1 MLNTMNKTKTSFTC
15 SNCSY
20 TTIKWIGCCPE
31 CKEWDSLAENTISSH
46 SATKMYAHTQTAQ
59 LVSLDSIDTQTLPRV
74 LSGIGEWDRVVG
86 GGLIPGSL
94 IVITGDPGIG
104 KSTLL
109 LQVAYEIAKTKR
121 VFYFSTEESLQQ
133 LKGRATRLSV
143 RPDPSASSGVNAA
156 PARRSL
162 GEGWVEGQTN
172 NLLFS
177 DTAELTSIVA
187 TAREQKP
194 DLLVIDSIQNCYIND
209 SHTLPG
215 SVGQLREAAFQL
227 MRLSKEYNITV
238 IITGHITKEGI
249 IAGPKTLEHM
259 VDAVFYLQG
268 EDRWQTRMLRAV
280 KNRFGAIN
288 ELGFFCMEQNGL
300 QEVPNINAHL
310 ISEISHAPGSAIVSI
325 MEGSRPILLE
335 LQALTNASKL
345 AMPQRVVSGLDHK
358 QVVLIAAILEKY
370 VKIKLSMQDIFFK
383 VSGGFKIKGS
393 ESDLGTAFALLS
405 SYFQEPLPE
414 KSIALGEISLTG
426 QIKPI
431 NNISHLIKEAEKFG
445 ITTLLVA
452 KNQIIEKTSCT
463 VKRFHNVYE
472 LLSLFGQ

>member
-1 MLNTMNKTKTSFTC
+1 MNKSKTSFTC

-20 TTIKWIGCCPE
+20 LTIKWLGCCPE
-31 CKEWDSLAENTISSH
+31 CKEWDSLVENPISAH
-46 SATKMYAHTQTAQ
+46 SKSS
-59 LVSLDSIDTQTLPRV
+59 LVHGAASTPISLLSLSAIDIHEQPRI
-74 LSGIGEWDRVVG
+74 LAGIGEWDRVVG
-86 GGLIPGSL
+86 GGLVPGSL

-109 LQVAYEIAKTKR
+109 LQIAYAIANTKR

-133 LKGRATRLSV
+133 LKGRALRLKTT
-143 RPDPSASSGVNAA
+143 D
-156 PARRSL
+156 
-162 GEGWVEGQTN
+162 N

-177 DTAELTSIVA
+177 DAAELNSIVA
-187 TAREQKP
+187 LAKQEKP
-194 DLLVIDSIQNCYIND
+194 DLIIIDSIQNCYIHDAN
-209 SHTLPG
+209 TLPG

-227 MRLSKEYNITV
+227 MRLSKEHNITV

-288 ELGFFCMEQNGL
+288 ELGFFNMEQNGL

-310 ISEISHAPGSAIVSI
+310 IKEISHAPGSAIISI

-345 AMPQRVVSGLDHK
+345 TMPQRVVSGLDHK

-370 VKIKLSMQDIFFK
+370 IRIKLSMHDIFFK
-383 VSGGFKIKGS
+383 VSGGFKICGS
-393 ESDLGTAFALLS
+393 ESDLGTACALLS
-405 SYFQEPLPE
+405 SYFQQSLPE
-414 KSIALGEISLTG
+414 GSIALGEISLTG

-431 NNISHLIKEAEKFG
+431 NNISHLVKEAEKFG
-445 ITTLLVA
+445 ITTLLIA
-452 KNQIIEKTSCT
+452 KNQTIEKTSC
-463 VKRFHNVYE
+463 VIKRCQNVYE
-472 LLSLFGQ
+472 LLALFEH

>member
-1 MLNTMNKTKTSFTC
+1 MLKPMNKTKTSFKC
-15 SNCSY
+15 SNCNY
-20 TTIKWIGCCPE
+20 ITIKWIGCCPE
-31 CKEWDSLAENTISSH
+31 CKEWDSLVENIISTH
-46 SATKMYAHTQTAQ
+46 GGHNKIHFGTTPAQ
-59 LVSLDSIDTQTLPRV
+59 LTSLASIDVNEQPRV
-74 LSGIGEWDRVVG
+74 HSGIGEWDRVVG
-86 GGLIPGSL
+86 GGLVPGSL
-94 IVITGDPGIG
+94 IVMTGDPGIG

-133 LKGRATRLSV
+133 LKGRAARLKIT
-143 RPDPSASSGVNAA
+143 D
-156 PARRSL
+156 
-162 GEGWVEGQTN
+162 N

-177 DTAELTSIVA
+177 DAAELHSIIT
-187 TAREQKP
+187 TAQQEKP

-209 SHTLPG
+209 AHTLPG
-215 SVGQLREAAFQL
+215 SAGQLREAAFQL
-227 MRLSKEYNITV
+227 MRLSKEHNITV

-288 ELGFFCMEQNGL
+288 ELGFFNMEQNGL

-310 ISEISHAPGSAIVSI
+310 ISEISYAPGSAIVSI

-370 VKIKLSMQDIFFK
+370 VKIKLSMHDIFFK

-405 SYFQEPLPE
+405 SYFQEALPE
-414 KSIALGEISLTG
+414 RSIALGEISLTG

-431 NNISHLIKEAEKFG
+431 NNISHLVKEAEKFG
-445 ITTLLVA
+445 ITTLLIA
-452 KNQIIEKTSCT
+452 KNQTIEKTSCT
-463 VKRFHNVYE
+463 IKRFHNVYE

>member
-1 MLNTMNKTKTSFTC
+1 MQQINPLNQYFAKIVMVIYADNMNKTKTSFTC

-31 CKEWDSLAENTISSH
+31 CKEWDSLTENIITAH
-46 SATKMYAHTQTAQ
+46 RATKMYAHTQAAQ
-59 LVSLDSIDTQTLPRV
+59 LVSLDSIDTQTLPRI

-133 LKGRATRLSV
+133 LKGRAFRLRQGFVGQARLSPSSV
-143 RPDPSASSGVNAA
+143 RPEP
-156 PARRSL
+156 
-162 GEGWVEGQTN
+162 VEGQTT

-177 DTAELTSIVA
+177 DAAELTSIIT

-209 SHTLPG
+209 SNTLPG
-215 SVGQLREAAFQL
+215 SAGQLREAAFQL

-310 ISEISHAPGSAIVSI
+310 ISEISHAPGSALVSI
-325 MEGSRPILLE
+325 MEG
-335 LQALTNASKL
+335 
-345 AMPQRVVSGLDHK
+345 
-358 QVVLIAAILEKY
+358 
-370 VKIKLSMQDIFFK
+370 
-383 VSGGFKIKGS
+383 
-393 ESDLGTAFALLS
+393 
-405 SYFQEPLPE
+405 
-414 KSIALGEISLTG
+414 
-426 QIKPI
+426 
-431 NNISHLIKEAEKFG
+431 
-445 ITTLLVA
+445 
-452 KNQIIEKTSCT
+452 
-463 VKRFHNVYE
+463 
-472 LLSLFGQ
+472 

>member
-1 MLNTMNKTKTSFTC
+1 MVALF
-15 SNCSY
+15 
-20 TTIKWIGCCPE
+20 P
-31 CKEWDSLAENTISSH
+31 DL
-46 SATKMYAHTQTAQ
+46 
-59 LVSLDSIDTQTLPRV
+59 
-74 LSGIGEWDRVVG
+74 
-86 GGLIPGSL
+86 L

-133 LKGRATRLSV
+133 LKGRAMRLKT
-143 RPDPSASSGVNAA
+143 VN
-156 PARRSL
+156 S
-162 GEGWVEGQTN
+162 

-177 DTAELTSIVA
+177 DAAELTSIIA

-209 SHTLPG
+209 AHTLPG
-215 SVGQLREAAFQL
+215 SVGQLRESAFQL
-227 MRLSKEYNITV
+227 MRLSKEHNITV

-288 ELGFFCMEQNGL
+288 ELGFFCMEQHGL

-310 ISEISHAPGSAIVSI
+310 ISEISHAPGSAIISI

-345 AMPQRVVSGLDHK
+345 TMPQRVVSGLDHK

-383 VSGGFKIKGS
+383 VSGGFKITGS

-431 NNISHLIKEAEKFG
+431 NNIGHLIKEAEKFG

-452 KNQIIEKTSCT
+452 KNQVIEKTSCT

>member
-1 MLNTMNKTKTSFTC
+1 MVENKFSTIFKNEKSYNNAIQLTSL
-15 SNCSY
+15 S
-20 TTIKWIGCCPE
+20 
-31 CKEWDSLAENTISSH
+31 
-46 SATKMYAHTQTAQ
+46 
-59 LVSLDSIDTQTLPRV
+59 SIDVEPQSRV

-86 GGLIPGSL
+86 GGLVPGSL

-109 LQVAYEIAKTKR
+109 LQVAYEIAQTKT

-133 LKGRATRLSV
+133 LKGRAMRLKTT
-143 RPDPSASSGVNAA
+143 N
-156 PARRSL
+156 
-162 GEGWVEGQTN
+162 N

-177 DTAELTSIVA
+177 DTAELTGIIA
-187 TAREQKP
+187 TAQEQKP
-194 DLLVIDSIQNCYIND
+194 DLIIIDSIQNCYITD
-209 SHTLPG
+209 AHTLPG

-227 MRLSKEYNITV
+227 MRLSKEHNITV

-288 ELGFFCMEQNGL
+288 ELGFFNMENNGL

-310 ISEISHAPGSAIVSI
+310 ISEISHAPGSAIISI

-358 QVVLIAAILEKY
+358 QVILIAAILEKY

-431 NNISHLIKEAEKFG
+431 NNIGHLIKEAEKFG

-452 KNQIIEKTSCT
+452 KNQTIEKTSC
-463 VKRFHNVYE
+463 VIKRFHNVYE

>member
-1 MLNTMNKTKTSFTC
+1 MSKTKTSFKC
-15 SNCSY
+15 SSCNY
-20 TTIKWIGCCPE
+20 TTVKWMGCCPE
-31 CKEWDSLAENTISSH
+31 CKEWDSFSEHLTTATNNSSKIYATAAH
-46 SATKMYAHTQTAQ
+46 SPQ
-59 LVSLDSIDTQTLPRV
+59 LVSLDTIDVHDLPRI
-74 LSGIGEWDRVVG
+74 LSSIGEWDRVVG
-86 GGLIPGSL
+86 GGLVPGSL

-109 LQVAYEIAKTKR
+109 LQVAYAIAQTKR

-133 LKGRATRLSV
+133 LKGRALRLN
-143 RPDPSASSGVNAA
+143 PKNEITHD
-156 PARRSL
+156 
-162 GEGWVEGQTN
+162 
-172 NLLFS
+172 LLFS
-177 DTAELTSIVA
+177 DGAELTSIIA
-187 TAREQKP
+187 TAKEQKP
-194 DLLVIDSIQNCYIND
+194 DLIIIDSIQNCYIND
-209 SHTLPG
+209 STTLPG

-227 MRLSKEYNITV
+227 MRLSKEHNITV

-288 ELGFFCMEQNGL
+288 ELGFFNMEQHGL

-310 ISEISHAPGSAIVSI
+310 ISEISHAPGSAIISI
-325 MEGSRPILLE
+325 MEGSRPLLLE

-370 VKIKLSMQDIFFK
+370 VKIKLSMHDIFFK
-383 VSGGFKIKGS
+383 VSGGFKINGA
-393 ESDLGTAFALLS
+393 ESDLGIAFALLS

-426 QIKPI
+426 QIKPV
-431 NNISHLIKEAEKFG
+431 NNINYLIKEAEKFG
-445 ITTLLVA
+445 ITTLLIA
-452 KNQIIEKTSCT
+452 KNQTIEKTSCT
-463 VKRFHNVYE
+463 IKRFHNVYE